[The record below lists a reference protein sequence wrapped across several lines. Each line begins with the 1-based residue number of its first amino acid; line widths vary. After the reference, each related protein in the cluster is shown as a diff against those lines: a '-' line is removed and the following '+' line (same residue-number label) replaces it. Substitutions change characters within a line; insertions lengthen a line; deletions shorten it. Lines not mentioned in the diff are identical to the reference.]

1 MRVGIFTESYPP
13 LVNGVSTSI
22 LMLEHALTKLG
33 HEVFIITVSDNK
45 KDYALENNGH
55 ILRLPSVNLANCYD
69 YKMTSVYP
77 IKAVNMIKKM
87 NLDVIHSNVEFTVGI
102 FARVVSEQLSIPLV
116 HTYHTNWE
124 DYTHYITKNKKI
136 LDDICKKLLKYL
148 VVFFEDKTVT
158 ELIVPSNKIYNL
170 FKDKYKFTK
179 NIHIIQTGIETSK
192 FYKENFN
199 LKDINSLKKKL
210 GIKKKDFVV
219 MTVSRLAKEKSVD
232 RIINNHKELVK
243 KYSNMKLLIVGDG
256 PDIDK
261 LKDEAKSLG
270 VSDSVIFT
278 GKVPLNDIPIYY
290 QLGNVFVTASKSET
304 QGLTVVEAIS
314 SSLPVVAVKDDSFV
328 NSVIEEFNGFVFTD
342 DEKYINSISKLYED
356 KELYN
361 RLSNQSRLLSEDF
374 SSEYFALKVLKVYE
388 TAIENYKKD
397 NKKIKNKLTLGS
409 VIVSPYA
416 NSLIKK
422 QYTKLFNLIFD
433 PNELNMR
440 NNIAHINN
448 ESFDFLCLGDTAVLM
463 QLLWDII
470 TEDIF
475 E

>member
-22 LMLEHALTKLG
+22 LMLEHALIKLG

-45 KDYALENNGH
+45 NDYVLENNGH

-199 LKDINSLKKKL
+199 QKDINSLKKKL

-219 MTVSRLAKEKSVD
+219 MTVSRLAKEKRVD

-328 NSVIEEFNGFVFTD
+328 NSVIEDFNGFVFTD

-397 NKKIKNKLTLGS
+397 NKKIINK
-409 VIVSPYA
+409 
-416 NSLIKK
+416 IK
-422 QYTKLFNLIFD
+422 
-433 PNELNMR
+433 
-440 NNIAHINN
+440 NNIASRKYKKISEKN
-448 ESFDFLCLGDTAVLM
+448 
-463 QLLWDII
+463 
-470 TEDIF
+470 
-475 E
+475 

>member
-45 KDYALENNGH
+45 KDYVLENNGH

-192 FYKENFN
+192 FYKEKFN
-199 LKDINSLKKKL
+199 QKDINSLKKKL

-278 GKVPLNDIPIYY
+278 GKVPLSDIPIYY
-290 QLGNVFVTASKSET
+290 QLGDVFVTASKSET

-356 KELYN
+356 KDLYN
-361 RLSNQSRLLSEDF
+361 RLSNQSRLLSADF

-397 NKKIKNKLTLGS
+397 NKKIINK
-409 VIVSPYA
+409 
-416 NSLIKK
+416 IK
-422 QYTKLFNLIFD
+422 
-433 PNELNMR
+433 
-440 NNIAHINN
+440 NNIAIRKYEKISEKN
-448 ESFDFLCLGDTAVLM
+448 
-463 QLLWDII
+463 
-470 TEDIF
+470 
-475 E
+475 

>member
-45 KDYALENNGH
+45 KDYVLENNGH

-199 LKDINSLKKKL
+199 QKDINNLKKKL

-278 GKVPLNDIPIYY
+278 GKVPLSDIPIYY

-314 SSLPVVAVKDDSFV
+314 SSLPIVAVKDDSFV
-328 NSVIEEFNGFVFTD
+328 NSVIEDFNGFVFTD

-356 KELYN
+356 KDLYN

-397 NKKIKNKLTLGS
+397 NKKIINK
-409 VIVSPYA
+409 
-416 NSLIKK
+416 IK
-422 QYTKLFNLIFD
+422 
-433 PNELNMR
+433 
-440 NNIAHINN
+440 NNIASRKYKKISEKN
-448 ESFDFLCLGDTAVLM
+448 
-463 QLLWDII
+463 
-470 TEDIF
+470 
-475 E
+475 

>member
-45 KDYALENNGH
+45 KDYVLENNGH

-77 IKAVNMIKKM
+77 IKAVNMIKKI

-199 LKDINSLKKKL
+199 QKDINSLKKKL

-278 GKVPLNDIPIYY
+278 GKVPLSDIPIYY

-328 NSVIEEFNGFVFTD
+328 NSVIEDFNGFVFTD

-397 NKKIKNKLTLGS
+397 NKKIINK
-409 VIVSPYA
+409 
-416 NSLIKK
+416 IK
-422 QYTKLFNLIFD
+422 
-433 PNELNMR
+433 
-440 NNIAHINN
+440 NNIASRKYKKISEKN
-448 ESFDFLCLGDTAVLM
+448 
-463 QLLWDII
+463 
-470 TEDIF
+470 
-475 E
+475 

>member
-22 LMLEHALTKLG
+22 LMLENALTKLG

-45 KDYALENNGH
+45 KDYTLENNGH

-199 LKDINSLKKKL
+199 QKDINSLKKKL

-232 RIINNHKELVK
+232 RIIKNHKELVK

-256 PDIDK
+256 PDADK
-261 LKDEAKSLG
+261 LKDEAKNLG

-278 GKVPLNDIPIYY
+278 GKVPLTDIPIYY

-328 NSVIEEFNGFVFTD
+328 NSVIEDFNGFVFTD

-356 KELYN
+356 KDLYN
-361 RLSNQSRLLSEDF
+361 RLSNQSRLLSADF

-397 NKKIKNKLTLGS
+397 NKKIINK
-409 VIVSPYA
+409 
-416 NSLIKK
+416 IK
-422 QYTKLFNLIFD
+422 
-433 PNELNMR
+433 
-440 NNIAHINN
+440 NNIASRKYKKISEKN
-448 ESFDFLCLGDTAVLM
+448 
-463 QLLWDII
+463 
-470 TEDIF
+470 
-475 E
+475 

>member
-45 KDYALENNGH
+45 KDYVLENNGH

-199 LKDINSLKKKL
+199 QKDINSLKKKL

-278 GKVPLNDIPIYY
+278 GKVPLSDIPIYY

-314 SSLPVVAVKDDSFV
+314 SSLPIVAVKDDSFV
-328 NSVIEEFNGFVFTD
+328 NSVIEDFNGFVFTD

-356 KELYN
+356 KDLYN

-397 NKKIKNKLTLGS
+397 NKKIINK
-409 VIVSPYA
+409 
-416 NSLIKK
+416 IK
-422 QYTKLFNLIFD
+422 
-433 PNELNMR
+433 
-440 NNIAHINN
+440 NNIASRKYKKISEKN
-448 ESFDFLCLGDTAVLM
+448 
-463 QLLWDII
+463 
-470 TEDIF
+470 
-475 E
+475 

>member
-22 LMLEHALTKLG
+22 LMLEHALIKLG

-45 KDYALENNGH
+45 KDYVLENNGH

-192 FYKENFN
+192 FYKEKFN

-219 MTVSRLAKEKSVD
+219 MTVSRLAKEKRVD

-278 GKVPLNDIPIYY
+278 GKVPLSDIPIYY

-356 KELYN
+356 KDLYN

-397 NKKIKNKLTLGS
+397 NKKIINK
-409 VIVSPYA
+409 
-416 NSLIKK
+416 IK
-422 QYTKLFNLIFD
+422 
-433 PNELNMR
+433 
-440 NNIAHINN
+440 NNIAIRKYEKISEKN
-448 ESFDFLCLGDTAVLM
+448 
-463 QLLWDII
+463 
-470 TEDIF
+470 
-475 E
+475 

>member
-45 KDYALENNGH
+45 KYYVLENNGH

-199 LKDINSLKKKL
+199 QKDINSLKKKL

-278 GKVPLNDIPIYY
+278 GKVPLSDIPIYY

-356 KELYN
+356 KDLYN
-361 RLSNQSRLLSEDF
+361 RLSNQSRLLSADF

-397 NKKIKNKLTLGS
+397 NKKIINK
-409 VIVSPYA
+409 
-416 NSLIKK
+416 IK
-422 QYTKLFNLIFD
+422 
-433 PNELNMR
+433 
-440 NNIAHINN
+440 NNIAIRKYEKISEKN
-448 ESFDFLCLGDTAVLM
+448 
-463 QLLWDII
+463 
-470 TEDIF
+470 
-475 E
+475 

>member
-1 MRVGIFTESYPP
+1 MRVGIFTESYTA

-45 KDYALENNGH
+45 KDYVLENNGH

-219 MTVSRLAKEKSVD
+219 MTVSRLAKEKRVD

-328 NSVIEEFNGFVFTD
+328 NSVIEDFNGFVFTD

-397 NKKIKNKLTLGS
+397 NKKIINK
-409 VIVSPYA
+409 
-416 NSLIKK
+416 IK
-422 QYTKLFNLIFD
+422 
-433 PNELNMR
+433 
-440 NNIAHINN
+440 NNIASRKYKKISEKN
-448 ESFDFLCLGDTAVLM
+448 
-463 QLLWDII
+463 
-470 TEDIF
+470 
-475 E
+475 

>member
-278 GKVPLNDIPIYY
+278 GKVPLSDIPIYY

-328 NSVIEEFNGFVFTD
+328 NSVIEDFNGFVFTD
-342 DEKYINSISKLYED
+342 DEKYINSISKLYDD

-397 NKKIKNKLTLGS
+397 NKKIINK
-409 VIVSPYA
+409 
-416 NSLIKK
+416 IK
-422 QYTKLFNLIFD
+422 
-433 PNELNMR
+433 
-440 NNIAHINN
+440 NNIASRKYKKISEKN
-448 ESFDFLCLGDTAVLM
+448 
-463 QLLWDII
+463 
-470 TEDIF
+470 
-475 E
+475 

>member
-45 KDYALENNGH
+45 KDYVLENNGH
-55 ILRLPSVNLANCYD
+55 ILRLPSVNLVNCYD

-148 VVFFEDKTVT
+148 MVFFEDKTVT

-199 LKDINSLKKKL
+199 QKDINSLKKKL

-278 GKVPLNDIPIYY
+278 GKVPLSDIPIYY

-328 NSVIEEFNGFVFTD
+328 NSVIEDFNGFVFTD

-356 KELYN
+356 KDLYN
-361 RLSNQSRLLSEDF
+361 ILSNQSRLLSEDF

-397 NKKIKNKLTLGS
+397 NKKIINK
-409 VIVSPYA
+409 
-416 NSLIKK
+416 IK
-422 QYTKLFNLIFD
+422 
-433 PNELNMR
+433 
-440 NNIAHINN
+440 NNIAIRKYEKISEKN
-448 ESFDFLCLGDTAVLM
+448 
-463 QLLWDII
+463 
-470 TEDIF
+470 
-475 E
+475 

>member
-45 KDYALENNGH
+45 KDYVLENNGH

-278 GKVPLNDIPIYY
+278 GKVPLSDIPIYY

-328 NSVIEEFNGFVFTD
+328 NSVIEDFNGFVFTD

-397 NKKIKNKLTLGS
+397 NKKIINK
-409 VIVSPYA
+409 
-416 NSLIKK
+416 IK
-422 QYTKLFNLIFD
+422 
-433 PNELNMR
+433 
-440 NNIAHINN
+440 NNIASRKYKKISEKN
-448 ESFDFLCLGDTAVLM
+448 
-463 QLLWDII
+463 
-470 TEDIF
+470 
-475 E
+475 

>member
-45 KDYALENNGH
+45 KDYVLENKGH

-148 VVFFEDKTVT
+148 MVFFEDKTVT

-199 LKDINSLKKKL
+199 QKDINSLKKKL

-328 NSVIEEFNGFVFTD
+328 NSVIEDFNGFVFTD

-361 RLSNQSRLLSEDF
+361 RLSNQSRLLSADF

-397 NKKIKNKLTLGS
+397 NKKIINK
-409 VIVSPYA
+409 
-416 NSLIKK
+416 IK
-422 QYTKLFNLIFD
+422 
-433 PNELNMR
+433 
-440 NNIAHINN
+440 NNIASRKYKKISEKN
-448 ESFDFLCLGDTAVLM
+448 
-463 QLLWDII
+463 
-470 TEDIF
+470 
-475 E
+475 

>member
-45 KDYALENNGH
+45 KDYVLENNGH

-158 ELIVPSNKIYNL
+158 ELIVPANKIYNL

-199 LKDINSLKKKL
+199 QKDINSLKKKL

-278 GKVPLNDIPIYY
+278 GKVPLSDIPIYY

-328 NSVIEEFNGFVFTD
+328 NSVIEDFNGFVFTD

-356 KELYN
+356 KDLYN
-361 RLSNQSRLLSEDF
+361 RLSNQSRLLSADF

-397 NKKIKNKLTLGS
+397 NKKIINK
-409 VIVSPYA
+409 
-416 NSLIKK
+416 IK
-422 QYTKLFNLIFD
+422 
-433 PNELNMR
+433 
-440 NNIAHINN
+440 NNIASRKYKKISEKN
-448 ESFDFLCLGDTAVLM
+448 
-463 QLLWDII
+463 
-470 TEDIF
+470 
-475 E
+475 

>member
-45 KDYALENNGH
+45 KDYVLENNGH

-148 VVFFEDKTVT
+148 MVFFEDKTVT

-199 LKDINSLKKKL
+199 QKDINSLKKKL

-278 GKVPLNDIPIYY
+278 GKVPLSDIPIYY

-328 NSVIEEFNGFVFTD
+328 NSVIEDFNGFVFTD

-356 KELYN
+356 KDLYN
-361 RLSNQSRLLSEDF
+361 RLSNQSRLLYADF

-397 NKKIKNKLTLGS
+397 NKKIINK
-409 VIVSPYA
+409 
-416 NSLIKK
+416 IK
-422 QYTKLFNLIFD
+422 
-433 PNELNMR
+433 
-440 NNIAHINN
+440 NNIASRKYKKISEKN
-448 ESFDFLCLGDTAVLM
+448 
-463 QLLWDII
+463 
-470 TEDIF
+470 
-475 E
+475 

>member
-199 LKDINSLKKKL
+199 QKDINSLKKKL

-219 MTVSRLAKEKSVD
+219 MTVSRLAKEKRVD

-328 NSVIEEFNGFVFTD
+328 NSVIEDFNGFVFTD

-397 NKKIKNKLTLGS
+397 NKKIINK
-409 VIVSPYA
+409 
-416 NSLIKK
+416 IK
-422 QYTKLFNLIFD
+422 
-433 PNELNMR
+433 
-440 NNIAHINN
+440 NNIASRKYKKISEKN
-448 ESFDFLCLGDTAVLM
+448 
-463 QLLWDII
+463 
-470 TEDIF
+470 
-475 E
+475 

>member
-45 KDYALENNGH
+45 KDYVLENNGH

-148 VVFFEDKTVT
+148 MVFFEDKTVT

-192 FYKENFN
+192 FYKEKFN

-278 GKVPLNDIPIYY
+278 GKVPLSDIPIYY

-328 NSVIEEFNGFVFTD
+328 NSVIEDFNGFVFTD

-397 NKKIKNKLTLGS
+397 NKKIINK
-409 VIVSPYA
+409 
-416 NSLIKK
+416 IK
-422 QYTKLFNLIFD
+422 
-433 PNELNMR
+433 
-440 NNIAHINN
+440 NNIAIRKYKKISEKN
-448 ESFDFLCLGDTAVLM
+448 
-463 QLLWDII
+463 
-470 TEDIF
+470 
-475 E
+475 

>member
-45 KDYALENNGH
+45 KDYVLENNGH

-199 LKDINSLKKKL
+199 QKDINSLKKKL

-278 GKVPLNDIPIYY
+278 GKVPLSDIPIYY

-314 SSLPVVAVKDDSFV
+314 SSLPVVAAKDDSFV
-328 NSVIEEFNGFVFTD
+328 NSVIEDFNGFVFTD

-356 KELYN
+356 KDLYN
-361 RLSNQSRLLSEDF
+361 RLSNQSRLLSADF

-397 NKKIKNKLTLGS
+397 NKKIINK
-409 VIVSPYA
+409 
-416 NSLIKK
+416 IK
-422 QYTKLFNLIFD
+422 
-433 PNELNMR
+433 
-440 NNIAHINN
+440 NNIAIRKYEKISEKN
-448 ESFDFLCLGDTAVLM
+448 
-463 QLLWDII
+463 
-470 TEDIF
+470 
-475 E
+475 

>member
-22 LMLEHALTKLG
+22 LMLEHALIKLG

-45 KDYALENNGH
+45 KDYVLENNGH

-199 LKDINSLKKKL
+199 QKDINSLKKKL

-219 MTVSRLAKEKSVD
+219 MTVSRLAKEKRVD

-278 GKVPLNDIPIYY
+278 GKVPLSDIPIYY

-328 NSVIEEFNGFVFTD
+328 NSVIEDFNGFVFTD

-356 KELYN
+356 KDLYN
-361 RLSNQSRLLSEDF
+361 RLSNQSRLLSADF

-397 NKKIKNKLTLGS
+397 NKKIINK
-409 VIVSPYA
+409 
-416 NSLIKK
+416 IK
-422 QYTKLFNLIFD
+422 
-433 PNELNMR
+433 
-440 NNIAHINN
+440 NNIASRKYKKISEKN
-448 ESFDFLCLGDTAVLM
+448 
-463 QLLWDII
+463 
-470 TEDIF
+470 
-475 E
+475 

>member
-45 KDYALENNGH
+45 KDYVLENNGH

-199 LKDINSLKKKL
+199 QKDINSLKKKL

-278 GKVPLNDIPIYY
+278 GKVPLNDISIYY

-328 NSVIEEFNGFVFTD
+328 NSVIEDFNGFVFTD

-397 NKKIKNKLTLGS
+397 NKKIINK
-409 VIVSPYA
+409 
-416 NSLIKK
+416 IK
-422 QYTKLFNLIFD
+422 
-433 PNELNMR
+433 
-440 NNIAHINN
+440 NNIASRKYKKISEKN
-448 ESFDFLCLGDTAVLM
+448 
-463 QLLWDII
+463 
-470 TEDIF
+470 
-475 E
+475 

>member
-45 KDYALENNGH
+45 KDYVLENNGH

-199 LKDINSLKKKL
+199 QKDINSLKKKL

-314 SSLPVVAVKDDSFV
+314 SSLPVLAVKDDSFV
-328 NSVIEEFNGFVFTD
+328 NSVIEDFNGFVFTD
-342 DEKYINSISKLYED
+342 DEKYINSISKLYDD

-397 NKKIKNKLTLGS
+397 NKKIINK
-409 VIVSPYA
+409 
-416 NSLIKK
+416 IK
-422 QYTKLFNLIFD
+422 
-433 PNELNMR
+433 
-440 NNIAHINN
+440 NNIASRKYKKISEKN
-448 ESFDFLCLGDTAVLM
+448 
-463 QLLWDII
+463 
-470 TEDIF
+470 
-475 E
+475 

>member
-45 KDYALENNGH
+45 KDYVLENNGH

-199 LKDINSLKKKL
+199 QKDINSLKKKL

-278 GKVPLNDIPIYY
+278 GKVPLSDIPIYY

-328 NSVIEEFNGFVFTD
+328 NSVIEDFNGFVFTN

-356 KELYN
+356 KDLYN
-361 RLSNQSRLLSEDF
+361 RLSNQSRLLSADF

-397 NKKIKNKLTLGS
+397 NKKIINK
-409 VIVSPYA
+409 
-416 NSLIKK
+416 IK
-422 QYTKLFNLIFD
+422 
-433 PNELNMR
+433 
-440 NNIAHINN
+440 NNIAIRKYEKISEKN
-448 ESFDFLCLGDTAVLM
+448 
-463 QLLWDII
+463 
-470 TEDIF
+470 
-475 E
+475 

>member
-45 KDYALENNGH
+45 KDYVLENNGH

-192 FYKENFN
+192 FYKEKFN
-199 LKDINSLKKKL
+199 QKDINSLKKKL

-278 GKVPLNDIPIYY
+278 GKVPLSDIPIYY

-356 KELYN
+356 KDLYN
-361 RLSNQSRLLSEDF
+361 RLSNQSRLLSADF

-397 NKKIKNKLTLGS
+397 NKKIINK
-409 VIVSPYA
+409 
-416 NSLIKK
+416 IK
-422 QYTKLFNLIFD
+422 
-433 PNELNMR
+433 
-440 NNIAHINN
+440 NNIASRKYKKISEKN
-448 ESFDFLCLGDTAVLM
+448 
-463 QLLWDII
+463 
-470 TEDIF
+470 
-475 E
+475 

>member
-45 KDYALENNGH
+45 KDYVLENKGH

-77 IKAVNMIKKM
+77 VKAVNMIKKM

-199 LKDINSLKKKL
+199 QKDINSLKKKL

-278 GKVPLNDIPIYY
+278 GKVPLSDIPIYY

-328 NSVIEEFNGFVFTD
+328 NSVIEDFNGFVFTD

-397 NKKIKNKLTLGS
+397 NKKIINK
-409 VIVSPYA
+409 
-416 NSLIKK
+416 IK
-422 QYTKLFNLIFD
+422 
-433 PNELNMR
+433 
-440 NNIAHINN
+440 NNIASRKYKKISEKN
-448 ESFDFLCLGDTAVLM
+448 
-463 QLLWDII
+463 
-470 TEDIF
+470 
-475 E
+475 

>member
-45 KDYALENNGH
+45 IDYVLENNGH

-199 LKDINSLKKKL
+199 QKDINSLKKKL

-278 GKVPLNDIPIYY
+278 GKVPLSDIPIYY

-328 NSVIEEFNGFVFTD
+328 NSVIEDFNGFVFTD

-356 KELYN
+356 KDLYN
-361 RLSNQSRLLSEDF
+361 RLSNQSRLLSADF

-397 NKKIKNKLTLGS
+397 NKKIINK
-409 VIVSPYA
+409 
-416 NSLIKK
+416 IK
-422 QYTKLFNLIFD
+422 
-433 PNELNMR
+433 
-440 NNIAHINN
+440 NNIASRKYKKISEKN
-448 ESFDFLCLGDTAVLM
+448 
-463 QLLWDII
+463 
-470 TEDIF
+470 
-475 E
+475 

>member
-22 LMLEHALTKLG
+22 LMLEHALIKLG

-45 KDYALENNGH
+45 KDYVLENNGH

-199 LKDINSLKKKL
+199 QKDINSLKKKL

-219 MTVSRLAKEKSVD
+219 MTVSRLAKEKRVD

-261 LKDEAKSLG
+261 LKDEAKSFG

-328 NSVIEEFNGFVFTD
+328 NSVIEDFNGFVFTD

-397 NKKIKNKLTLGS
+397 NKKIINK
-409 VIVSPYA
+409 
-416 NSLIKK
+416 IK
-422 QYTKLFNLIFD
+422 
-433 PNELNMR
+433 
-440 NNIAHINN
+440 NNIASRKYKKISEKN
-448 ESFDFLCLGDTAVLM
+448 
-463 QLLWDII
+463 
-470 TEDIF
+470 
-475 E
+475 

>member
-45 KDYALENNGH
+45 KDYVLENNGH
-55 ILRLPSVNLANCYD
+55 ILRLPSVNLVNCYD

-148 VVFFEDKTVT
+148 MVFFEDKTVT

-199 LKDINSLKKKL
+199 QKDINSLKKKL

-278 GKVPLNDIPIYY
+278 GKVPLSDIPIYY

-328 NSVIEEFNGFVFTD
+328 NSVIEDFNGFVFTD

-356 KELYN
+356 KDLYN
-361 RLSNQSRLLSEDF
+361 ILSNQSRLLSEDF

-397 NKKIKNKLTLGS
+397 NKKIINK
-409 VIVSPYA
+409 
-416 NSLIKK
+416 IK
-422 QYTKLFNLIFD
+422 
-433 PNELNMR
+433 
-440 NNIAHINN
+440 NNIASRKYKKISEKNWY
-448 ESFDFLCLGDTAVLM
+448 FFC
-463 QLLWDII
+463 
-470 TEDIF
+470 
-475 E
+475 

>member
-45 KDYALENNGH
+45 KDYVLENNGH

-199 LKDINSLKKKL
+199 QKDINSLKKKL

-270 VSDSVIFT
+270 VSDSVIFI
-278 GKVPLNDIPIYY
+278 GKVPLSDIPIYY

-328 NSVIEEFNGFVFTD
+328 NSVIEDFNGFVFTD

-356 KELYN
+356 KDLYN

-397 NKKIKNKLTLGS
+397 NKKIINK
-409 VIVSPYA
+409 
-416 NSLIKK
+416 IK
-422 QYTKLFNLIFD
+422 
-433 PNELNMR
+433 
-440 NNIAHINN
+440 NNIASRKYKKISEKN
-448 ESFDFLCLGDTAVLM
+448 
-463 QLLWDII
+463 
-470 TEDIF
+470 
-475 E
+475 

>member
-45 KDYALENNGH
+45 KDYVLENNGH

-102 FARVVSEQLSIPLV
+102 FARVVSEQLSIPLA

-199 LKDINSLKKKL
+199 QKDINSLKKKL

-328 NSVIEEFNGFVFTD
+328 NSVIEDFNGFVFTD

-397 NKKIKNKLTLGS
+397 NKKIINK
-409 VIVSPYA
+409 
-416 NSLIKK
+416 IK
-422 QYTKLFNLIFD
+422 
-433 PNELNMR
+433 
-440 NNIAHINN
+440 NNIASRKYKKISEKN
-448 ESFDFLCLGDTAVLM
+448 
-463 QLLWDII
+463 
-470 TEDIF
+470 
-475 E
+475 

>member
-45 KDYALENNGH
+45 KDYVLENNGH

-199 LKDINSLKKKL
+199 QKDINSLKKKL

-328 NSVIEEFNGFVFTD
+328 NSVIEDFNGFVFTD

-397 NKKIKNKLTLGS
+397 NKKIINK
-409 VIVSPYA
+409 
-416 NSLIKK
+416 IK
-422 QYTKLFNLIFD
+422 
-433 PNELNMR
+433 
-440 NNIAHINN
+440 NNIANRKYKKISEKN
-448 ESFDFLCLGDTAVLM
+448 
-463 QLLWDII
+463 
-470 TEDIF
+470 
-475 E
+475 